1 MEMYTRKEKN
11 TLQVVYDHIGRAVHG
26 SLATLRSALTVDSR
40 GEVKVKTEAERQA
53 ENRKQCYEARAM
65 AGTWQGPRYYR

>member
-11 TLQVVYDHIGRAVHG
+11 ALQAVYDHIGQAIDS
-26 SLATLRSALTVDSR
+26 SLETIRSMLKAGSR
-40 GEVKVKTEAERQA
+40 GEARVKTEAERDA
-53 ENRKQCYEARAM
+53 ENRKRCYEARAM

>member
-11 TLQVVYDHIGRAVHG
+11 ALQFVYDHVGQAVND
-26 SLATLRSALTVDSR
+26 SLAAVRSVLRTGSR
-40 GEVKVKTEAERQA
+40 GEVRVKTEAERQA
-53 ENRKQCYEARAM
+53 ENRKRCYEARAM